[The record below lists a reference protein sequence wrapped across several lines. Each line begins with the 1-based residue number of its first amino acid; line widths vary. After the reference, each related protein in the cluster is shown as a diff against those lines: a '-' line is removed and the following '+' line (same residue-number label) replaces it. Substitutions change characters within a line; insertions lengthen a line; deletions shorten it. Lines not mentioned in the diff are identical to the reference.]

1 MLLVIAVFMVFG
13 ASALFIAGGFSGIAG
28 ASSAS
33 DILIYLGA
41 IAFTYA
47 LIATAISAVFWIG
60 GYAIIWSTHAMCK
73 ADKFRAGQILE
84 QRIAQQHVRQHI
96 PIRR

>member
-1 MLLVIAVFMVFG
+1 MLLIAVFAMFG
-13 ASALFIAGGFSGIAG
+13 ASALFISGGMLSIAG
-28 ASSAS
+28 ANTS
-33 DILIYLGA
+33 DVLIYVGA
-41 IAFTYA
+41 VVFTSA
-47 LIATAISAVFWIG
+47 LIAMAISAVFWIG

>member
-1 MLLVIAVFMVFG
+1 MFG
-13 ASALFIAGGFSGIAG
+13 ASALFISGGMLSIAG
-28 ASSAS
+28 ANTS
-33 DILIYLGA
+33 DVLIYVGA
-41 IAFTYA
+41 VVFTSA
-47 LIATAISAVFWIG
+47 LIAMAISAVFWIG